1 MNRKGSTLPELM
13 AILALLGVI
22 LSIGLLAIDAA
33 RNDVA
38 SRAKTVSAATQ
49 NPDAVA
55 CSSCIWSE
63 ADNKF
68 FCTGCVT
75 RGKAVP

>member
-1 MNRKGSTLPELM
+1 MNRKGSTIPELM
-13 AILALLGVI
+13 AFLALLGVI
-22 LSIGLLAIDAA
+22 LSIGLLTIDAA
-33 RNDVA
+33 RNE
-38 SRAKTVSAATQ
+38 AKTVSAATQ

-55 CSSCIWSE
+55 CSSCVWSE

-75 RGKAVP
+75 REKAVP